1 MVQTRRG
8 SVGLLIDG
16 WLIIRNYSRESNGTS
31 EASCVGMERS
41 VELDGA
47 AGAAERRWLDGSI
60 RLTSTVSSARGKNRL
75 SSHEGSRRAKKKHRI
90 FHNIRT

>member
-1 MVQTRRG
+1 MVVQTRRG

-31 EASCVGMERS
+31 EASCVGVERS

-47 AGAAERRWLDGSI
+47 AGAAERSWLDGST
-60 RLTSTVSSARGKNRL
+60 RL
-75 SSHEGSRRAKKKHRI
+75 RRRDGVVRPWKESVIAA
-90 FHNIRT
+90 